1 MTDASSVEK
10 YMNRSEEHFWSLH
23 EVNSAATE
31 NILGR
36 SRTCSHNHDH
46 GSLNHYST
54 PSDGMMYNI
63 LNLTIPYTFKIL
75 SRENKQREIHS
86 ETKLR
91 KETAYT
97 VDETMMTLYGL
108 LQII

>member
-1 MTDASSVEK
+1 
-10 YMNRSEEHFWSLH
+10 
-23 EVNSAATE
+23 
-31 NILGR
+31 
-36 SRTCSHNHDH
+36 
-46 GSLNHYST
+46 
-54 PSDGMMYNI
+54 MMYNI

-97 VDETMMTLYGL
+97 VDETMMTIYGL